1 MRHKG
6 SDGGGDGGTVA
17 LWQLCVDSTVVL
29 LVSGENR
36 NDDCLLLIE
45 VYNSLLLILSG
56 PMRPGAIKP
65 VQPSHLH
72 ISQTQ

>member
-45 VYNSLLLILSG
+45 VYNSLLLIFRDLRKQSHRCQCVTAE
-56 PMRPGAIKP
+56 MNRPA
-65 VQPSHLH
+65 
-72 ISQTQ
+72 